1 MSDDSYPLD
10 GEITELRVRR
20 EMMRRPTLSVD
31 QVSALTGIDLQALKE
46 AESGIAPLYREEQNT
61 VAAFLGTTVPALFNR
76 AGYSHQIVRR
86 ASKL

>member
-1 MSDDSYPLD
+1 MSDY
-10 GEITELRVRR
+10 ITELKVRR

-46 AESGIAPLYREEQNT
+46 AESGMAPLYREEQNT

-76 AGYSHQIVRR
+76 AGYSHPIVRR
-86 ASKL
+86 ASSL